1 MRIPRKLE
9 HVHHA
14 LQLGQS
20 GEQGF
25 SDLKL
30 IHNCLPETSLGRI
43 SLQTQIGELTLSS
56 PIIVNAMTGGAQ
68 ETEEINRELA
78 IAARE
83 CGLAMAVGSQMSAI
97 KNAEVSSSYQ
107 IVRQMNPNGIVFGNL
122 GSEATLEQA
131 KRAVEMLRADAL
143 QIHLN
148 VMQELIMP
156 EGDRDFTG
164 MLERIS
170 TIVNCLNVPVIV
182 KEVGFGMARESA
194 SALLEA
200 GVSTID
206 VGGYG
211 GTNFAAIEN
220 ARRNVQMDWLND
232 WGCKTSIALLEV
244 IEAVKISRTNTAAY
258 KKLSIIGS
266 GGIRGSLEA
275 CKALTLGASAVGIAG
290 AFLQIQRTE
299 GTAAL
304 ITKMDDMHQE
314 LKLLM
319 TALGTHTIEDL
330 WNVPVIIC
338 GETAEWC
345 AAREID
351 INSYARRTGL
361 INIPVLNHTKIK

>member
-1 MRIPRKLE
+1 VRIPRKME

-14 LQLGQS
+14 LQLGQN

-25 SDLKL
+25 SDVKL
-30 IHNCLPETSLGRI
+30 IPNCLPETSLGLI
-43 SLQTQIGELTLSS
+43 SLQTQIGELNLSS
-56 PIIVNAMTGGAQ
+56 PIIINAMTGGAQ

-83 CGLAMAVGSQMSAI
+83 CSLAMAVGSQMSAI
-97 KNAEVSSSYQ
+97 KNAEVVKSYKV
-107 IVRQMNPNGIVFGNL
+107 VREMNPKGIIFGNL
-122 GSEATLEQA
+122 GSEATTEQA
-131 KRAVEMLRADAL
+131 ERAVDMLQADAL

-164 MLERIS
+164 MLERILR
-170 TIVNCLNVPVIV
+170 IVQYIDVPVIV

-194 SALLEA
+194 LALMQA
-200 GVSTID
+200 GVTIID

-220 ARRNVQMDWLND
+220 ARRSVQMDWLND

-244 IEAVKISRTNTAAY
+244 MEAAKGRQKTASS
-258 KKLSIIGS
+258 KRNLSMIGS

-290 AFLQIQRTE
+290 AFLRIQREE

-304 ITKMDDMHQE
+304 ISRIEDIHQE

-319 TALGTHTIEDL
+319 TAMGASSIEGL
-330 WNVPVIIC
+330 WEVPIVIM
-338 GETAEWC
+338 GETAHWC
-345 AAREID
+345 AARG
-351 INSYARRTGL
+351 INITDYASRPGL
-361 INIPVLNHTKIK
+361 INISSYSHTKNK